1 MVFTGRV
8 SGENVVRGLS
18 AENISLVFK

>member
-1 MVFTGRV
+1 MVFTGTV

>member
-1 MVFTGRV
+1 MVFNRTV